1 VNPMSPQL
9 QDRQPLPAALA
20 AMLTLVCGLL
30 GAACQSTPEVPD
42 RPTWADVEPILRGN
56 CTGCHGATAAITG
69 SGPGMSPYRL
79 DFYDMTAATC
89 GEAAAALAGQTLA
102 HGWATL
108 IAADLTSPG
117 SGWRPRMP
125 PAPGP
130 QLLDWERETVVRW
143 ATQTD
148 PPRGEPHRDN
158 RRPDIQ
164 LEAASGAADQR
175 LAFTAVISD
184 ADGEAVVGSLE
195 VGDLRLFTD
204 HAGAFGADID
214 TSSWTAGLYPIRA
227 VLCDGWDDVTYD
239 LGTVLISHAISAPR

>member
-1 VNPMSPQL
+1 MCADMKNRP
-9 QDRQPLPAALA
+9 PLTAAGALA
-20 AMLTLVCGLL
+20 LLFVSGLLL
-30 GAACQSTPEVPD
+30 GACEPTPEVPA

-69 SGPGMSPYRL
+69 AGMSPYRL

-102 HGWATL
+102 HGWAAL

-130 QLLDWERETVVRW
+130 PLLDWERQTVVRW

-148 PPRGEPHRDN
+148 PPRGEPRRDN
-158 RRPDIQ
+158 RRPDIE
-164 LEAASGAADQR
+164 LEATSGAADRR

-239 LGTVLISHAISAPR
+239 LGTVLITHPANPAK